1 MSSSSE
7 GLRSH
12 EKAME
17 YFMETLPQLASIT
30 LKKMRGKNHTFSRE
44 LLISLLRP
52 SVVLYT
58 PHVYPPILLSY
69 RKMQS
74 IWIIRGASDDRTLP
88 ARMAQIIK
96 SRESIECHLCSVAR
110 VSVYYHMIHIHNS
123 QKGSPDLVLIRCIQ
137 CHRVDKTLDATSG
150 SPICGHI

>member
-58 PHVYPPILLSY
+58 PHVYLILSY
-69 RKMQS
+69 RKLIYRFES
-74 IWIIRGASDDRTLP
+74 FAHSPREWRKSWNPVSRSSAIFVVLRELVFIIIWFISTTHKRDHRTWFWFGAFNV
-88 ARMAQIIK
+88 
-96 SRESIECHLCSVAR
+96 IELTKHWMPL
-110 VSVYYHMIHIHNS
+110 
-123 QKGSPDLVLIRCIQ
+123 LVLPF
-137 CHRVDKTLDATSG
+137 VGTYK
-150 SPICGHI
+150 